1 MLTFLQDLSY
11 SEENPTSVMGSDAVA
26 PEEVSFLSKEGVEL
40 ASAIKSKADDSD
52 ADDFASAVQSQ
63 ADDSEHGED
72 DDFSCDFDFETVPN
86 EDPFS
91 DAVYAR
97 FAVRFP
103 FYLSWSSMLILPGRT
118 GQTWTSHNSQ
128 GRWKGCQVK
137 MGPHTR

>member
-11 SEENPTSVMGSDAVA
+11 SEENPTSVMRSDAVA
-26 PEEVSFLSKEGVEL
+26 PEEVSFLSEEDVEL
-40 ASAIKSKADDSD
+40 AFAIKSKADDSD

-63 ADDSEHGED
+63 ADGSEHGED
-72 DDFSCDFDFETVPN
+72 DFSYDLDFETVPN

-103 FYLSWSSMLILPGRT
+103 FYLSWSSMLILSGRT
-118 GQTWTSHNSQ
+118 RQTWTSHNSQ
-128 GRWKGCQVK
+128 GRWKGCQVT